1 MTRVNE
7 GSLSRRERQIMDVIF
22 RRGRATVSEVLADL
36 PDPPSYS
43 AVRAT
48 LGILHDKG
56 SLVRKKD
63 GRRFV
68 YSPSVAK
75 RSARRSALKHVL
87 STFFDGSTERVV
99 STLLDLQSG
108 QLTDEELERIRERI
122 ERARAEE
129 EGS

>member
-1 MTRVNE
+1 MPQERDD
-7 GSLSRRERQIMDVIF
+7 GLSRRERQIMDVIF

-56 SLVRKKD
+56 ALTRKKD
-63 GRRFV
+63 SRRFV
-68 YSPSVAK
+68 YAPTVAK
-75 RSARRSALKHVL
+75 RSARRSALRHVL

-99 STLLDLQSG
+99 STLLDMQAGELA
-108 QLTDEELERIRERI
+108 DDELERIRERI
-122 ERARAEE
+122 ERARTEDEE
-129 EGS
+129 S